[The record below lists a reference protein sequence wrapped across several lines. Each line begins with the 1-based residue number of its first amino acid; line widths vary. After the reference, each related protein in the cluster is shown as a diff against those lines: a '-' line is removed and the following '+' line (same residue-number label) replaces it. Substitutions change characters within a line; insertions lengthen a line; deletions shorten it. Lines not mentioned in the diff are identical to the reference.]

1 MRTNTRSN
9 ATAMLMAALLAGCS
23 AGGASPS
30 SGPTPDPHAGAVIRG
45 ATGDARPDAERYPFT
60 QADTDFMTMMIGHHA
75 QAIVMSELAP
85 ERAESQSIR
94 TLAARII
101 NSQRDEIA
109 TMQQWLRDREQPV
122 PEVDAAGNVTMPAGE
137 HTGHTGHDMR
147 AGHDPLMPGM
157 LTAEELDELAAA
169 SGPEFDRLFLTSMIQ
184 HHRGAITMV
193 EELFA
198 THGAGQDEAVFRLA
212 SDVNVDQITEIS
224 RMQQMLVDLVFESG
238 SR

>member
-1 MRTNTRSN
+1 
-9 ATAMLMAALLAGCS
+9 MLMAALLAGCS
-23 AGGASPS
+23 AGAATPS
-30 SGPTPDPHAGAVIRG
+30 SAPTTDPHAGAVIRG
-45 ATGDARPDAERYPFT
+45 ATGDARTDAERYPFT
-60 QADTDFMTMMIGHHA
+60 QADVDFMTMMIGHHA

-85 ERAESQSIR
+85 ERAEGQSIR

-122 PEVDAAGNVTMPAGE
+122 PEVDAAGNVTMPAGD
-137 HTGHTGHDMR
+137 HTGHTGHDMHT
-147 AGHDPLMPGM
+147 GHDPLMPGM
-157 LTAEELDELAAA
+157 LTAADLEELAAA
-169 SGPEFDRLFLTSMIQ
+169 SGAEFDRLFLTSMIQ

-198 THGAGQDEAVFRLA
+198 THGAGQDEAVFRFA

-224 RMQQMLVDLVFESG
+224 RMQQMLVDLVFENG

>member
-1 MRTNTRSN
+1 MLTNTRSN
-9 ATAMLMAALLAGCS
+9 ATAMLMAALLAGCT
-23 AGGASPS
+23 AGGAAPS
-30 SGPTPDPHAGAVIRG
+30 SAPTTDAHDGAVIGG
-45 ATGDARPDAERYPFT
+45 ATGEARPDSGRYPFT
-60 QADTDFMTMMIGHHA
+60 EADVDFMTMMIGHHA

-85 ERAESQSIR
+85 GRAHDQSVR

-109 TMQQWLRDREQPV
+109 TMQQWLSDRDQPV
-122 PEVDAAGNVTMPAGE
+122 PAVDAGGNVTMPG
-137 HTGHTGHDMR
+137 TGHTGHDAH

-157 LTAEELDELAAA
+157 LSAAELDALAAA
-169 SGPEFDRLFLTSMIQ
+169 SGPEFDRLFLRSMIR

-193 EELFA
+193 EELFDS
-198 THGAGQDEAVFRLA
+198 HGAGQDEAVFRFA

-224 RMQQMLVDLVFESG
+224 RMQQMLVDLVFEGG